1 MRTQTIAGRR
11 IRRVAA
17 VAVASTFL
25 TQNFAWAVCSD
36 GTTFPA
42 GNQGFA
48 YSTLNTVAPSLANM
62 SPFMFTATAGSVFIQ
77 DNSSFENNNSAVGP
91 STIALNG
98 SGIAGLP
105 VAAVGGHN
113 WEFDQGST
121 TCKAT
126 SQGSGNPP
134 LPPIP
139 GQAPAGWA
147 IPSNTTTDCF
157 VLPIPRLLNGQII
170 FVSFGVVPLTSQV
183 IIPTCDPNALATA
196 PLTPNPRNTRLN
208 QLGCSLSQVD
218 TGSFTAR
225 DQTVAPAYL
234 ATASIKGDLFML
246 RLDNTPNTAVGDSGR
261 IISELIV
268 FADTAGIPLTTPL
281 TNAMVSP
288 DGHYVAAT
296 SIRRDV
302 HLYGCNMPLG
312 DPGRIDS
319 PPVPLAQFALSRN
332 TITGVKCMN
341 QIGLTGLQATLSNV
355 WGVDNQPYL
364 GGLTATAPA
373 AGAVTTAGTTGGNPG
388 NWFSPSAWPQCIA
401 LGKGETFT
409 LPAVYPSQSAQ
420 FGNYNAVAQLDAAIA
435 DVFAKHKNGGCQFGP
450 NAGFSGS
457 PQSLATYVASNGN
470 MYMFAGMS
478 AGGTGQPVAQARL
491 TIDAT
496 GATNY
501 NTRTYFSNGNGFIT
515 GVGVAPDMNFTTA
528 GSVNTLGVPTPAAGA
543 TGSGS
548 LIVMTDVS
556 GLALAAQEAMTRL
569 PLCEDF

>member
-1 MRTQTIAGRR
+1 
-11 IRRVAA
+11 
-17 VAVASTFL
+17 
-25 TQNFAWAVCSD
+25 
-36 GTTFPA
+36 
-42 GNQGFA
+42 
-48 YSTLNTVAPSLANM
+48 
-62 SPFMFTATAGSVFIQ
+62 
-77 DNSSFENNNSAVGP
+77 VG
-91 STIALNG
+91 
-98 SGIAGLP
+98 
-105 VAAVGGHN
+105 
-113 WEFDQGST
+113 
-121 TCKAT
+121 
-126 SQGSGNPP
+126 
-134 LPPIP
+134 
-139 GQAPAGWA
+139 
-147 IPSNTTTDCF
+147 
-157 VLPIPRLLNGQII
+157 
-170 FVSFGVVPLTSQV
+170 FGVVPLTSQA
-183 IIPTCDPNALATA
+183 IIPTCDPTALATA

-208 QLGCSLSQVD
+208 QLGCSIARVD

-234 ATASIKGDLFML
+234 ATASIKGGLFMQ
-246 RLDNTPNTAVGDSGR
+246 RLDNTPNTVVGDSGR
-261 IISELIV
+261 VISEIIV

-296 SIRRDV
+296 SIRQDV

-319 PPVPLAQFALSRN
+319 PPVSAQQFALSTD
-332 TITGVKCMN
+332 TINSVKCMN
-341 QIGLTGLQATLSNV
+341 QIGLTGLQVTLSNV

-364 GGLTATAPA
+364 GGLKTTAPA
-373 AGAVTTAGTTGGNPG
+373 VGAVTTAGTTGGNPG
-388 NWFSPSAWPQCIA
+388 SWTSPSAWPQCIA

-420 FGNYNAVAQLDAAIA
+420 VGNYNAVATLDAAIA

-457 PQSLATYVASNGN
+457 GQSLATYVASNGN
-470 MYMFAGMS
+470 MYMFAG
-478 AGGTGQPVAQARL
+478 GTGQSFEQARL

-501 NTRTYFSNGNGFIT
+501 NTRTYFSLGTGTFGTIT
-515 GVGVAPDMNFTTA
+515 GVGVAPDMNFATGGSFTTTGA
-528 GSVNTLGVPTPAAGA
+528 ATPAAGA

-556 GLALAAQEAMTRL
+556 GLGLAAQEAMTRL